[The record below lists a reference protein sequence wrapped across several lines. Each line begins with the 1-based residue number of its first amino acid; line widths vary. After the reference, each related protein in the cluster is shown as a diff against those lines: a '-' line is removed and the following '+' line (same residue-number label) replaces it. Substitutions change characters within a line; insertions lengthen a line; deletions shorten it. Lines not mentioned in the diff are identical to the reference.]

1 VSPIETATQSPLSLH
16 GRRIVLQRSGETVL
30 DSDR

>member
-1 VSPIETATQSPLSLH
+1 VSLIETATQSPLSFH
-16 GRRIVLQRSGETVL
+16 GGRIVLQRSGYTVL